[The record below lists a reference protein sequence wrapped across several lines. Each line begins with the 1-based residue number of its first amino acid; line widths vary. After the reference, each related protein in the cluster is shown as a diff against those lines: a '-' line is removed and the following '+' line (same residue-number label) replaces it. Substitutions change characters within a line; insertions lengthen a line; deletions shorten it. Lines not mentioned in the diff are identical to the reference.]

1 MSSNEKP
8 VKIPTYDNTAQ
19 LLEERARE
27 EGVSVQEYVDQLTEL
42 FMELAKANPE
52 AAIELLR
59 KQRQEEKESEPAS
72 FNRKKK

>member
-8 VKIPTYDNTAQ
+8 VKIPTSDNTAQ